1 MPTPS
6 APNPQI
12 PVPAAPLIGELNATK
27 PQKRSWL
34 NKVIGDHP
42 TGERYSPQDLQN
54 VAEQYLSTIGLG
66 KDVTFGA
73 NAFEQHI
80 QSRVKDYNGLQKAK
94 IAEGDKPIFQ
104 KLNANVTDE
113 NQKLAIAAV
122 KVEINDALQ
131 LTLKP
136 DTGDT
141 PAEEKFTKL
150 EIAEKNYAELV
161 QAFKELVKNVSGKR
175 NVQDVIGVMEEI
187 VNDGKK
193 AIQKQQS
200 EEIDRL
206 NQKFDVPDF
215 KKNLKTALNITDA
228 QIEDVHKSF
237 ISDLEETHKKQLEAF
252 DKSTQ
257 ESLKALHSASE
268 KQRQAFLF
276 IASLHKNDEKMR
288 REIERIAS
296 ENQNPNT
303 DQQLEVNVSDDKT
316 SIHSVNLDQL
326 KFIQLL
332 GGEKINKMDGPPV
345 SYKLDLGMKFAS
357 PRYYLNDRQ
366 ERDMLLMAQA
376 VRASG
381 SSGITMTL
389 KFKDE
394 KVAEARARQAFEA
407 CIKAG
412 FPPEKIK
419 LNVNGRLMAY
429 KATDGKDGQKYE
441 SVQEKLYAKKGNE
454 FAFLLEQSQKIR
466 QDLEAITKT
475 PAQKS
480 ATGMDTIKKEM
491 NTLRNAARERAAQTT
506 PEEGNR
512 TGITMR

>member
-1 MPTPS
+1 FLH
-6 APNPQI
+6 
-12 PVPAAPLIGELNATK
+12 APLIGELNATK
-27 PQKRSWL
+27 PQKRSLL

-42 TGERYSPQDLQN
+42 TGERYSPQDLKN

-73 NAFEQHI
+73 NAFEDYDK
-80 QSRVKDYNGLQKAK
+80 SRVKDYNGLQKAK
-94 IAEGDKPIFQ
+94 IAEGDDPIQ
-104 KLNANVTDE
+104 KKLNATVPAGNNKE
-113 NQKLAIAAV
+113 KIEMAIMAV
-122 KVEINDALQ
+122 RKGISDQLNSSDDYINAKRQ
-131 LTLKP
+131 YS
-136 DTGDT
+136 
-141 PAEEKFTKL
+141 AS
-150 EIAEKNYAELV
+150 AQV
-161 QAFKELVKNVSGKR
+161 FKELVEKVSGQR
-175 NVQDVIGVMEEI
+175 NVQDIIGVIEE
-187 VNDGKK
+187 VASDGKK
-193 AIQKQQS
+193 AIQNQQLK
-200 EEIDRL
+200 EIAD
-206 NQKFDVPDF
+206 
-215 KKNLKTALNITDA
+215 LKTQFAKLDFQKHLKIALNITDA
-228 QIEDVHKSF
+228 QIEDVQTSV
-237 ISDLEETHKKQLEAF
+237 IGDLKETHQKQLEAF

-288 REIERIAS
+288 REIERIA
-296 ENQNPNT
+296 EDNLRANQNANINT
-303 DQQLEVNVSDDKT
+303 DTSAEVDLSDDKT
-316 SIHSVNLDQL
+316 SVHAVNLDQL

-332 GGEKINKMDGPPV
+332 GGEKINKVDGPPV
-345 SYKLDLGMKFAS
+345 SYKLDMGMKFAS

-389 KFKDE
+389 NFKDD
-394 KVAEARARQAFEA
+394 KVADARARQAFEA

-466 QDLEAITKT
+466 QDLETITKI

-480 ATGMDTIKKEM
+480 AAGMEAIK
-491 NTLRNAARERAAQTT
+491 ER
-506 PEEGNR
+506 
-512 TGITMR
+512 